1 MKRLLLPALL
11 AVLFPLASMAQT
23 SYHESSSDESAAM
36 ASDESDDTTSDTTSA
51 MNPDGTERDVAS
63 EPAESAADVS
73 SEETRGY
80 TAEDR
85 AASQQAQEIAPAQ
98 QTPAQQTPAMG
109 TAAPSKASV
118 VEAKPET
125 AGDLRAP
132 SPKILDPNRRGYF
145 QAGVGPAYGAAMHT
159 DSAMYNIIGSYNFN
173 LSENMTAKA
182 FADIY
187 LATGDVGSR
196 LMNYGIGGEYYFSDY
211 KFLGGKPYVGAD
223 AGLGFARNARADEG
237 TGLTLGAGAGFKFQ
251 ANNLNFDINAHYT
264 QMTAEVGSSTPALFA
279 LRGSVTF

>member
-11 AVLFPLASMAQT
+11 AVLFPLSSFAQT
-23 SYHESSSDESAAM
+23 SYDDSTAESA
-36 ASDESDDTTSDTTSA
+36 ESAETTSDTSSA
-51 MNPDGTERDVAS
+51 MNPDGTARDLAS
-63 EPAESAADVS
+63 EEDEATTTTEEAPA
-73 SEETRGY
+73 Y
-80 TAEDR
+80 R
-85 AASQQAQEIAPAQ
+85 AQERTEVAPAPAMAVEQQQQA
-98 QTPAQQTPAMG
+98 PAMG

-145 QAGVGPAYGAAMHT
+145 QAGVGPAYGAAIHT

-173 LSENMTAKA
+173 LSENVTAKA

-187 LATGDVGSR
+187 LATGGITSR
-196 LMNYGIGGEYYFSDY
+196 VMNYGIGGEYYFSDY

-223 AGLGFARNARADEG
+223 AGLGFGRNARDEEG

-251 ANNLNFDINAHYT
+251 ASNLNFDINAHYT
-264 QMTAEVGSSTPALFA
+264 QLTAEVGSSTPALFA